1 MLSQLDRSLQLLI
14 PYEESGILNLLH
26 EQAVVQEKE
35 YAPEGVWV
43 RTLAPASLA
52 GQLSAY
58 IAERKD

>member
-1 MLSQLDRSLQLLI
+1 MQLLTHSK
-14 PYEESGILNLLH
+14 ESGILNLLH

-35 YAPEGVWV
+35 YTPEGVWV

-58 IAERKD
+58 ISERKD